1 MYIIVL
7 SKNPNSRLLY
17 CVRMNSAV
25 YCMVHNGMHIIGNH
39 KIFLI
44 IVTITHLYMCS
55 KKALEKCLAQG
66 FTSYKAQTNNK
77 IIRDKSMQPPIPMWY
92 KCKNINMVAMLTRD
106 ALLHHCRKQMY
117 DGRIGGCALLSL
129 MYSCKCIKTY
139 CLYALHSFHNPPD
152 NSVMGYKQ
160 LTQYNILYI
169 STMHISEMHI
179 AIHSRA
185 RDCLS
190 VSVPDMLCL

>member
-1 MYIIVL
+1 
-7 SKNPNSRLLY
+7 
-17 CVRMNSAV
+17 
-25 YCMVHNGMHIIGNH
+25 
-39 KIFLI
+39 
-44 IVTITHLYMCS
+44 
-55 KKALEKCLAQG
+55 
-66 FTSYKAQTNNK
+66 
-77 IIRDKSMQPPIPMWY
+77 MQPPIPMWY

-106 ALLHHCRKQMY
+106 ALLHHFRKQMY

-139 CLYALHSFHNPPD
+139 YLYALHSFHNPPD

-190 VSVPDMLCL
+190 FSVPDMLCL